1 MRGAAL
7 ALLCASLALGCA
19 QQALPPEAQPVSLAP
34 IPDVTVTQ
42 LYPNNLPGPPGP
54 GGVELPYS
62 IPTEATK
69 AVAAR
74 LPLRVGPWVR
84 AVGPPDE
91 SVIARNGLTQLFVRY
106 TIPGNATWATVG
118 VNDHGMVLPDGLA
131 SPAVAAG
138 FNASK
143 ATVRAYAPGNVAR
156 MRMVWIPDAPS
167 QRCVTGR
174 SVAQGQGLLHVACST
189 GVAGQELRIRAT
201 AAFREGD
208 SGRLFELEGEVARL
222 IAEVTRAAA
231 GLQPNPGVRSDG
243 RVFIPRF
250 SAEEVM

>member
-19 QQALPPEAQPVSLAP
+19 QQALPPEAQPVSTAP
-34 IPDVTVTQ
+34 IPDVTVNQ
-42 LYPNNLPGPPGP
+42 FYPNNLPGPPGP

-91 SVIARNGLTQLFVRY
+91 SVIARNGLTQLYVRY

-167 QRCVTGR
+167 QRCVNGR
-174 SVAQGQGLLHVACST
+174 SVMQGQGLLHVACST

-250 SAEEVM
+250 SAESVM

>member
-7 ALLCASLALGCA
+7 ALLGASLALGCA
-19 QQALPPEAQPVSLAP
+19 QQALPPEVQPVSMAP
-34 IPDVTVTQ
+34 IQDVTVTQ

-91 SVIARNGLTQLFVRY
+91 SVIARNGLTQLYVRY

-143 ATVRAYAPGNVAR
+143 ATVRTYAPGNVAR

-167 QRCVTGR
+167 QRCVNGR
-174 SVAQGQGLLHVACST
+174 SVMQGQGLLHVACST

-250 SAEEVM
+250 SAESVM

>member
-7 ALLCASLALGCA
+7 ALLGASLALGCA
-19 QQALPPEAQPVSLAP
+19 QQALPPEAQPVSTAP

-62 IPTEATK
+62 IPTETTK

-91 SVIARNGLTQLFVRY
+91 SVIARNGLTQLYVRY
-106 TIPGNATWATVG
+106 TWATVG

-250 SAEEVM
+250 SAEAVM

>member
-1 MRGAAL
+1 MRRAAF
-7 ALLCASLALGCA
+7 ALLFAMVALGCA
-19 QQALPPEAQPVSLAP
+19 EQPLPPEAQPVTQAP
-34 IPDVTVTQ
+34 VPDVQITQ
-42 LYPNNLPGPPGP
+42 LYPNDLPGPPGP
-54 GGVELPYS
+54 GGVAIAPAQPSER
-62 IPTEATK
+62 TQ

-91 SVIARNGLTQLFVRY
+91 GAIARNGLSQMYVRY
-106 TIPGNATWATVG
+106 TLPGHGSWATVA
-118 VNDHGMVLPDGLA
+118 VNDHGMEVPDGFA
-131 SPAVAAG
+131 SAAVAAG

-143 ATVRAYAPGNVAR
+143 ASVRANAPGDVAR
-156 MRMVWIPDAPS
+156 MRLVWIPDAPS

-174 SVAQGQGLLHVACST
+174 VVLQGQGTLHVACST
-189 GVAGQELRIRAT
+189 GVAGQELRVRAT
-201 AAFREGD
+201 AAFRPGD

-250 SAEEVM
+250 GPEAVM

>member
-1 MRGAAL
+1 MRGAVFAL
-7 ALLCASLALGCA
+7 MLASLVPGCA
-19 QQALPPEAQPVSLAP
+19 EQTLPPEAQPVTQAP
-34 IPDVTVTQ
+34 VPDVQVTQ
-42 LYPNNLPGPPGP
+42 IYPNNLPGPPGP
-54 GGVELPYS
+54 GGVE
-62 IPTEATK
+62 IPPSTPSEATQ

-74 LPLRVGPWVR
+74 LPLRIGPWVR

-91 SVIARNGLTQLFVRY
+91 SAIARNGLTQLFVRY
-106 TIPGNATWATVG
+106 TIPGNAIWATVG
-118 VNDHGMVLPDGLA
+118 VNDHGMELPDGFA
-131 SPAVAAG
+131 SSAVAAG

-143 ATVRAYAPGNVAR
+143 ATVQAHAPGNAAR
-156 MRMVWIPDAPS
+156 MRLVWIPDAPS

-174 SVAQGQGLLHVACST
+174 SVLQGQGRLHAACST
-189 GVAGQELRIRAT
+189 GVAGQELRVRVT

-231 GLQPNPGVRSDG
+231 GLQPNPGMRSDG

-250 SAEEVM
+250 GPEAAF

>member
-1 MRGAAL
+1 
-7 ALLCASLALGCA
+7 
-19 QQALPPEAQPVSLAP
+19 
-34 IPDVTVTQ
+34 
-42 LYPNNLPGPPGP
+42 
-54 GGVELPYS
+54 
-62 IPTEATK
+62 
-69 AVAAR
+69 VAAR

-91 SVIARNGLTQLFVRY
+91 GAIARNGLSQMYVRY
-106 TIPGNATWATVG
+106 TLPGHGSWATVA
-118 VNDHGMVLPDGLA
+118 VNDHGMEVPDGFA
-131 SPAVAAG
+131 SAAVAAG

-143 ATVRAYAPGNVAR
+143 ATVRANAPGDVAR
-156 MRMVWIPDAPS
+156 MRLVWIPDAPS

-174 SVAQGQGLLHVACST
+174 VVLQGQGTLHVACST
-189 GVAGQELRIRAT
+189 GVAGQELRVRAT
-201 AAFREGD
+201 AAFRPGD

-250 SAEEVM
+250 GAEAAL

>member
-1 MRGAAL
+1 MRRAGF
-7 ALLCASLALGCA
+7 ALLFAMAALGCA
-19 QQALPPEAQPVSLAP
+19 EQPLPPEAQPVTQAP
-34 IPDVTVTQ
+34 VPDVQITQ
-42 LYPNNLPGPPGP
+42 LYPNDLPGPPGP
-54 GGVELPYS
+54 GGVAIAPAQPSER
-62 IPTEATK
+62 TQ

-91 SVIARNGLTQLFVRY
+91 GAIARNGLSQMYVRY
-106 TIPGNATWATVG
+106 TLPGHGSWATVA
-118 VNDHGMVLPDGLA
+118 VNDHGMEVPDGFA
-131 SPAVAAG
+131 SAAVAAG

-143 ATVRAYAPGNVAR
+143 ASVRANAPGDVAR
-156 MRMVWIPDAPS
+156 MRLVWIPDAPS

-174 SVAQGQGLLHVACST
+174 VVLQGQGTLHVACST
-189 GVAGQELRIRAT
+189 GVAGQELRVRAT
-201 AAFREGD
+201 AAFRPGD

-231 GLQPNPGVRSDG
+231 GLQPNPGLRSDG

-250 SAEEVM
+250 GAEAAL

>member
-19 QQALPPEAQPVSLAP
+19 QQALPPEAQPVSTAP

-91 SVIARNGLTQLFVRY
+91 SVIARNGLTQLYVRY

-167 QRCVTGR
+167 QRCVNGR
-174 SVAQGQGLLHVACST
+174 SVMQGQGLLHVACST

-222 IAEVTRAAA
+222 IAEVTRDAA

-250 SAEEVM
+250 SAESVM

>member
-7 ALLCASLALGCA
+7 ALLLASLALGCA
-19 QQALPPEAQPVSLAP
+19 QQALPPEAQPVSTAP
-34 IPDVTVTQ
+34 VPDVTVTQ
-42 LYPNNLPGPPGP
+42 LYPNDLPGPPGP
-54 GGVELPYS
+54 GGVEMPFS
-62 IPTEATK
+62 MPTERTK

-91 SVIARNGLTQLFVRY
+91 GVIARNGLTQLYVRY
-106 TIPGNATWATVG
+106 TIPGNAIWATVG

-143 ATVRAYAPGNVAR
+143 ATVRAYAPGNEAR

-174 SVAQGQGLLHVACST
+174 SVAQGQGLLYVACST
-189 GVAGQELRIRAT
+189 GVAGQELRVRAT
-201 AAFREGD
+201 AAFIPGD
-208 SGRLFELEGEVARL
+208 SGRFFELEGEVARL

-231 GLQPNPGVRSDG
+231 GLQPNPGLRSDG

-250 SAEEVM
+250 GPEAVM

>member
-1 MRGAAL
+1 MRRAAL
-7 ALLCASLALGCA
+7 VLLFAMVALGCA
-19 QQALPPEAQPVSLAP
+19 EQPLPPEAQPVTQAP
-34 IPDVTVTQ
+34 VPDVQITQ
-42 LYPNNLPGPPGP
+42 LYPNDLPGPPGP
-54 GGVELPYS
+54 GGVAIAPAQPSER
-62 IPTEATK
+62 TQ

-91 SVIARNGLTQLFVRY
+91 GAIARNGLSQMYVRY
-106 TIPGNATWATVG
+106 TLPGHGSWATVA
-118 VNDHGMVLPDGLA
+118 VNDHGMEVPDGFA
-131 SPAVAAG
+131 SAAVAAG

-143 ATVRAYAPGNVAR
+143 ASVRANAPGDVAR
-156 MRMVWIPDAPS
+156 MRLVWIPDAPS

-174 SVAQGQGLLHVACST
+174 VVLQGQGTLHVACST
-189 GVAGQELRIRAT
+189 GVAGQELRVRAT
-201 AAFREGD
+201 AAFRPGD

-250 SAEEVM
+250 GAEAVL

>member
-1 MRGAAL
+1 MRRAAL

-19 QQALPPEAQPVSLAP
+19 EQALPPEAQPVSNP
-34 IPDVTVTQ
+34 PVPDVTITQ

-54 GGVELPYS
+54 GGVELPPGTPS
-62 IPTEATK
+62 AQTQ

-91 SVIARNGLTQLFVRY
+91 GAIARNGLPQIFVRY
-106 TIPGNATWATVG
+106 TLPGQGSWATVA
-118 VNDHGMVLPDGLA
+118 VNDHGMAVPDGFA
-131 SPAVAAG
+131 SAAVAAG
-138 FNASK
+138 FEASK
-143 ATVRAYAPGNVAR
+143 ATVRTSAPGNVAR
-156 MRMVWIPDAPS
+156 MRLVWIPDAPT

-174 SVAQGQGLLHVACST
+174 VVLQGEGRLHVACST
-189 GVAGQELRIRAT
+189 GVAGQELRVRAT

-250 SAEEVM
+250 GPAATL

>member
-1 MRGAAL
+1 MRRAAF
-7 ALLCASLALGCA
+7 ALLLAALALGCA
-19 QQALPPEAQPVSLAP
+19 EQALPPEAQPVSAAP

-42 LYPNNLPGPPGP
+42 IYPNNLPGPPGP

-62 IPTEATK
+62 VPTDRTQE
-69 AVAAR
+69 VAAR

-91 SVIARNGLTQLFVRY
+91 SVIARNGLTQLYARY

-143 ATVRAYAPGNVAR
+143 ATVRAYARGNVAR

-174 SVAQGQGLLHVACST
+174 SVMQGQGLLHVACST
-189 GVAGQELRIRAT
+189 GVAGQELRVRAT

-231 GLQPNPGVRSDG
+231 GLQPNPGLRSDG

-250 SAEEVM
+250 GPEAVM

>member
-7 ALLCASLALGCA
+7 ALLGASLALGCA
-19 QQALPPEAQPVSLAP
+19 QQALPPEVQPVSMAP
-34 IPDVTVTQ
+34 IQDVTVTQ

-91 SVIARNGLTQLFVRY
+91 SVIARNGLTQLYVRY

-143 ATVRAYAPGNVAR
+143 GTVRTYAPGNVAR

>member
-1 MRGAAL
+1 
-7 ALLCASLALGCA
+7 LALGCA
-19 QQALPPEAQPVSLAP
+19 QQALPPEAQPVSTAP
-34 IPDVTVTQ
+34 IPDVTVNQ
-42 LYPNNLPGPPGP
+42 FYPNNLPGPPGP

-91 SVIARNGLTQLFVRY
+91 SVIARNGLTQLYVRY

-167 QRCVTGR
+167 QRCVNGR
-174 SVAQGQGLLHVACST
+174 SVMQGQGLLHVACST

-250 SAEEVM
+250 SAESVM

>member
-1 MRGAAL
+1 MRGAAF
-7 ALLCASLALGCA
+7 ALLCAVATLGCA
-19 QQALPPEAQPVSLAP
+19 EQALPPEAQPVTQAP
-34 IPDVTVTQ
+34 VPDVQVTQ

-54 GGVELPYS
+54 GGVAIAPAQPSER
-62 IPTEATK
+62 TQ

-91 SVIARNGLTQLFVRY
+91 SAIARNGLSQMYVRY
-106 TIPGNATWATVG
+106 TLPGPGSWATVA
-118 VNDHGMVLPDGLA
+118 VNDHGMEVPDGFA
-131 SPAVAAG
+131 SAAVAAG

-143 ATVRAYAPGNVAR
+143 ASVRANAPGDVAR
-156 MRMVWIPDAPS
+156 MRLVWIPDAPS

-174 SVAQGQGLLHVACST
+174 SVLQGQGRFHAACST
-189 GVAGQELRIRAT
+189 GVAGQELRVRVT

-250 SAEEVM
+250 GPEAAF

>member
-1 MRGAAL
+1 MRRAVF
-7 ALLCASLALGCA
+7 ALLFAMAALGCA
-19 QQALPPEAQPVSLAP
+19 EQPLPPEAQPVTQAP
-34 IPDVTVTQ
+34 VPDVQITQ
-42 LYPNNLPGPPGP
+42 LYPNDLPGPPGP
-54 GGVELPYS
+54 GGVAIAPAQPSER
-62 IPTEATK
+62 TQ

-91 SVIARNGLTQLFVRY
+91 GAIARNGLSQMYVRY
-106 TIPGNATWATVG
+106 TLPGHGSWATVA
-118 VNDHGMVLPDGLA
+118 VNDHGMEVPDGFA
-131 SPAVAAG
+131 SAAVAAG

-143 ATVRAYAPGNVAR
+143 ASVRANAPGDVAR
-156 MRMVWIPDAPS
+156 MRLVWIPDAPS

-174 SVAQGQGLLHVACST
+174 IVLQGQGTLHVACST
-189 GVAGQELRIRAT
+189 GVAGQELRVRAT
-201 AAFREGD
+201 AAFRPGD

-250 SAEEVM
+250 GAEAAL

>member
-1 MRGAAL
+1 MRRAAF
-7 ALLCASLALGCA
+7 ALLFAMAALGCA
-19 QQALPPEAQPVSLAP
+19 EQPLPPEAQPVTQAP
-34 IPDVTVTQ
+34 VPDVQITQ
-42 LYPNNLPGPPGP
+42 LYPNDLPGPPGP
-54 GGVELPYS
+54 GGVAIAPAQPSER
-62 IPTEATK
+62 TQ

-91 SVIARNGLTQLFVRY
+91 GAIARNGLSQMYVRY
-106 TIPGNATWATVG
+106 TLPGHGSWATVA
-118 VNDHGMVLPDGLA
+118 VNDHGMEVPDGFA
-131 SPAVAAG
+131 SAAVAAG

-143 ATVRAYAPGNVAR
+143 ASVRTSAPGDVAR
-156 MRMVWIPDAPS
+156 MRLVWIPDAPS

-174 SVAQGQGLLHVACST
+174 VVLQGQGTLHVACST
-189 GVAGQELRIRAT
+189 GVAGQELRVRAT
-201 AAFREGD
+201 AAFRPGD

-231 GLQPNPGVRSDG
+231 GLQPNPGLRSDG

-250 SAEEVM
+250 GAEAAL

>member
-7 ALLCASLALGCA
+7 ALLGASLALGCA
-19 QQALPPEAQPVSLAP
+19 QQALPPEAQPVSTAP

-91 SVIARNGLTQLFVRY
+91 SVIARNGLTQLYVRY

-167 QRCVTGR
+167 QRCVNGR
-174 SVAQGQGLLHVACST
+174 SVMQGQGLLHVACST

-231 GLQPNPGVRSDG
+231 GLQPNPGLRSDG

-250 SAEEVM
+250 SAESVM

>member
-1 MRGAAL
+1 MRRAAL
-7 ALLCASLALGCA
+7 ALLFAMAALGCA
-19 QQALPPEAQPVSLAP
+19 EQPLPPEAQPVTQAP
-34 IPDVTVTQ
+34 VPDVQITQ
-42 LYPNNLPGPPGP
+42 LYPNDLPGPPGP
-54 GGVELPYS
+54 GGVAIAPAQPSER
-62 IPTEATK
+62 TQ

-91 SVIARNGLTQLFVRY
+91 GAIARNGLSQMYVRY
-106 TIPGNATWATVG
+106 TLPGHGSWATVA
-118 VNDHGMVLPDGLA
+118 VNDHGMEVPDGFA
-131 SPAVAAG
+131 SAAVAAG

-143 ATVRAYAPGNVAR
+143 ASVRANAPGDVAR
-156 MRMVWIPDAPS
+156 MRLVWIPDAPT

-174 SVAQGQGLLHVACST
+174 VVLQGQGTLHVACST
-189 GVAGQELRIRAT
+189 GVAGQELRVRAT
-201 AAFREGD
+201 AAFRAGD

-231 GLQPNPGVRSDG
+231 GLQPSPGLRSDG

-250 SAEEVM
+250 GPEAVM

>member
-1 MRGAAL
+1 MRRAVF
-7 ALLCASLALGCA
+7 ALLFAMAALGCA
-19 QQALPPEAQPVSLAP
+19 EQPLPPEAQPVTQAP
-34 IPDVTVTQ
+34 VPDVQITQ
-42 LYPNNLPGPPGP
+42 LYPNDLPGPPGP
-54 GGVELPYS
+54 GGVAIAPAQPSER
-62 IPTEATK
+62 TQ

-91 SVIARNGLTQLFVRY
+91 GAIARNGLSQMYVRY
-106 TIPGNATWATVG
+106 TLPGHGSWATVA
-118 VNDHGMVLPDGLA
+118 VNDHGMEVPDGFA
-131 SPAVAAG
+131 SAAVAAG

-143 ATVRAYAPGNVAR
+143 ATVRANAPGDVAR
-156 MRMVWIPDAPS
+156 MRLVWIPDAPS

-174 SVAQGQGLLHVACST
+174 VVLQGQGTLHVACST
-189 GVAGQELRIRAT
+189 GVAGQELRVRAT
-201 AAFREGD
+201 AAFRPGD

-250 SAEEVM
+250 GAEAAL

>member
-19 QQALPPEAQPVSLAP
+19 QQVLPPEAQPVSLAP
-34 IPDVTVTQ
+34 IQDVTVTQ

-91 SVIARNGLTQLFVRY
+91 SVIARNGLTQLYVRY
-106 TIPGNATWATVG
+106 TIPGNASWATVG

-138 FNASK
+138 YSASK

-156 MRMVWIPDAPS
+156 MRMIWIPDAPS

-189 GVAGQELRIRAT
+189 GVAGQELRVRST

-231 GLQPNPGVRSDG
+231 GLQPNPGLRSDG

-250 SAEEVM
+250 SAEAVM

>member
-1 MRGAAL
+1 MRRAVP

-19 QQALPPEAQPVSLAP
+19 EPTLPPEAQPVSLAP
-34 IPDVTVTQ
+34 VPNVAVTE
-42 LYPNNLPGPPGP
+42 LYPNSLPGPPGP
-54 GGVELPYS
+54 GGVEMPPAGPS
-62 IPTEATK
+62 ERTQ

-74 LPLRVGPWVR
+74 LPLRIGPWVR

-91 SVIARNGLTQLFVRY
+91 SVIARNGLTQLYVRY
-106 TIPGNATWATVG
+106 TMPGNASWATVG
-118 VNDHGMVLPDGLA
+118 VNDHGMVLPDGFG

-143 ATVRAYAPGNVAR
+143 ATVNAFAPGNVAR
-156 MRMVWIPDAPS
+156 MRLVWIPDAPS

-189 GVAGQELRIRAT
+189 GVAGQELRVRVT

-208 SGRLFELEGEVARL
+208 SGRLFEMEGEVARL

-250 SAEEVM
+250 GPEATM

>member
-19 QQALPPEAQPVSLAP
+19 QQALPPEAQPVSTAP
-34 IPDVTVTQ
+34 VPDVQVTQ
-42 LYPNNLPGPPGP
+42 LYPTDLPGPPGP
-54 GGVELPYS
+54 GGVQMPPASPSER
-62 IPTEATK
+62 TK
-69 AVAAR
+69 VVAAR
-74 LPLRVGPWVR
+74 LPLRIGAWVR
-84 AVGPPDE
+84 AVGPPDGGA
-91 SVIARNGLTQLFVRY
+91 IAANGLSQMYVRY
-106 TIPGNATWATVG
+106 TLPGQGSWATVA

-167 QRCVTGR
+167 QRCVNGR
-174 SVAQGQGLLHVACST
+174 SVMQGQGLLHVACST
-189 GVAGQELRIRAT
+189 GVGGQELRIRAT

-250 SAEEVM
+250 SAESVM

>member
-1 MRGAAL
+1 M
-7 ALLCASLALGCA
+7 
-19 QQALPPEAQPVSLAP
+19 
-34 IPDVTVTQ
+34 TQ
-42 LYPNNLPGPPGP
+42 LYPTNLPGPPGP

-62 IPTEATK
+62 IPTERTK

-91 SVIARNGLTQLFVRY
+91 SVIARNGLTQLYVRY
-106 TIPGNATWATVG
+106 TIPGNASWATVG

-143 ATVRAYAPGNVAR
+143 ATVRTYAPGNVAR

-189 GVAGQELRIRAT
+189 GVAGQELRVRAT

-250 SAEEVM
+250 GAEAVM

>member
-34 IPDVTVTQ
+34 VPDVTVTQ

-84 AVGPPDE
+84 AVGSPDE
-91 SVIARNGLTQLFVRY
+91 SVIARNGLTQLYVRY
-106 TIPGNATWATVG
+106 TIPGNATWASVG

-143 ATVRAYAPGNVAR
+143 ATVRTYAPGNVAR

-167 QRCVTGR
+167 QRCVNGR
-174 SVAQGQGLLHVACST
+174 SVMQGQGLLHVACST
-189 GVAGQELRIRAT
+189 GVGGQELRIRAT

-208 SGRLFELEGEVARL
+208 SGRFFELEGEVARL

-250 SAEEVM
+250 GPEAVM

>member
-1 MRGAAL
+1 MRRAGFV
-7 ALLCASLALGCA
+7 LLFAMAALGCA
-19 QQALPPEAQPVSLAP
+19 QQPLPPEAQPVTQAP
-34 IPDVTVTQ
+34 VPDVQITQ
-42 LYPNNLPGPPGP
+42 LYPNDLPGPPGP
-54 GGVELPYS
+54 GGVAIAPAQPSER
-62 IPTEATK
+62 TQ

-91 SVIARNGLTQLFVRY
+91 GAIARNGLSQMYVRY
-106 TIPGNATWATVG
+106 TLPGHGSWATVA
-118 VNDHGMVLPDGLA
+118 VNDHGMEVPDGFA
-131 SPAVAAG
+131 SAAVAAG

-143 ATVRAYAPGNVAR
+143 ATVRANAPGDVAR
-156 MRMVWIPDAPS
+156 MRLVWIPDAPS

-174 SVAQGQGLLHVACST
+174 VVLQGQGTLHVACST
-189 GVAGQELRIRAT
+189 GVAGQELRVRAT
-201 AAFREGD
+201 AAFRPGD

-250 SAEEVM
+250 GAEAAL

>member
-1 MRGAAL
+1 MRRAAF
-7 ALLCASLALGCA
+7 ALLFAMAALGCA
-19 QQALPPEAQPVSLAP
+19 EQPLSPEAQPVTQAP
-34 IPDVTVTQ
+34 VPDVQITQ
-42 LYPNNLPGPPGP
+42 LYPNDLPGPPGP
-54 GGVELPYS
+54 GGVAIAPAQPSER
-62 IPTEATK
+62 TQ

-91 SVIARNGLTQLFVRY
+91 GAIARNGLSQMYVRY
-106 TIPGNATWATVG
+106 TLPGHGSWATVA
-118 VNDHGMVLPDGLA
+118 VNDHGMEVPDGFA
-131 SPAVAAG
+131 SAAVAAG

-143 ATVRAYAPGNVAR
+143 ASVRANAPGDVAR
-156 MRMVWIPDAPS
+156 MRLVWIPDAPS

-174 SVAQGQGLLHVACST
+174 VVLQGQGTLHVACST
-189 GVAGQELRIRAT
+189 GVAGQELRVRAT
-201 AAFREGD
+201 AAFRPGD

-231 GLQPNPGVRSDG
+231 GLQPSPGLRSDG

-250 SAEEVM
+250 GPEAVM

>member
-1 MRGAAL
+1 MRRAGFV
-7 ALLCASLALGCA
+7 LLFAMAALGCA
-19 QQALPPEAQPVSLAP
+19 EQPLPPEAQPVTQAP
-34 IPDVTVTQ
+34 VPDVQITQ
-42 LYPNNLPGPPGP
+42 LYPNDLPGPPGP
-54 GGVELPYS
+54 GGVAIAPAQPSER
-62 IPTEATK
+62 TQ

-91 SVIARNGLTQLFVRY
+91 GAIARNGLSQMYVRY
-106 TIPGNATWATVG
+106 TLPGHGSWATVA
-118 VNDHGMVLPDGLA
+118 VNDHGMEVPDGFA
-131 SPAVAAG
+131 SAAVAAG
-138 FNASK
+138 FNANK
-143 ATVRAYAPGNVAR
+143 ATVRANAPGDVAR
-156 MRMVWIPDAPS
+156 MRLVWIPDAPS

-174 SVAQGQGLLHVACST
+174 VVLQGQGTLHVACST
-189 GVAGQELRIRAT
+189 GVAGQELRVRAT
-201 AAFREGD
+201 AAFRPGD

-250 SAEEVM
+250 GAEAAL

>member
-1 MRGAAL
+1 
-7 ALLCASLALGCA
+7 LALGCA
-19 QQALPPEAQPVSLAP
+19 QQALPPEAQPVSTAP

-91 SVIARNGLTQLFVRY
+91 SVIARNGLTQLYVRY

-167 QRCVTGR
+167 QRCVNGR
-174 SVAQGQGLLHVACST
+174 SVMQGQGLLHVACST

-231 GLQPNPGVRSDG
+231 GLQPNPGLRSDG

-250 SAEEVM
+250 SAESVM

>member
-1 MRGAAL
+1 MRRAAF
-7 ALLCASLALGCA
+7 ALLFAMAALGCA
-19 QQALPPEAQPVSLAP
+19 EQPLPPEAQPVTQAP
-34 IPDVTVTQ
+34 VPDVQITQ
-42 LYPNNLPGPPGP
+42 LYPNDLPGPPGP
-54 GGVELPYS
+54 GGVAIAPAQPSER
-62 IPTEATK
+62 TQ

-91 SVIARNGLTQLFVRY
+91 GAIARNGLSQMYVRY
-106 TIPGNATWATVG
+106 TLPGHGSWATVA
-118 VNDHGMVLPDGLA
+118 VNDHGMEVPDGFA
-131 SPAVAAG
+131 SAAVAAG

-143 ATVRAYAPGNVAR
+143 ASVRANAPGDVAR
-156 MRMVWIPDAPS
+156 MRLVWIPDAPS

-174 SVAQGQGLLHVACST
+174 VVLQGQGTLHVACST
-189 GVAGQELRIRAT
+189 GVAGQELRVRAT
-201 AAFREGD
+201 AAFRPGD

-231 GLQPNPGVRSDG
+231 GLQPSPGLRSDG

-250 SAEEVM
+250 GAEAAL

>member
-1 MRGAAL
+1 MRRAAF
-7 ALLCASLALGCA
+7 ALLFAMAALGCA
-19 QQALPPEAQPVSLAP
+19 EQPLPPEAQPVTQAP
-34 IPDVTVTQ
+34 VPDVQITQ
-42 LYPNNLPGPPGP
+42 LYPNDLPGPPGP
-54 GGVELPYS
+54 GGVAIAPAQPSER
-62 IPTEATK
+62 TQ

-91 SVIARNGLTQLFVRY
+91 GAIARNGLSQMYVRY
-106 TIPGNATWATVG
+106 TLPGHGSWATVA
-118 VNDHGMVLPDGLA
+118 VNDHGMEVPDGFA
-131 SPAVAAG
+131 SAAVAAG

-143 ATVRAYAPGNVAR
+143 ASVRANAPGDVAR
-156 MRMVWIPDAPS
+156 MRLVWIPDAPS

-174 SVAQGQGLLHVACST
+174 VVLQGQGTLHVACST
-189 GVAGQELRIRAT
+189 GVAGQELRVRAT
-201 AAFREGD
+201 AAFRPGD

-231 GLQPNPGVRSDG
+231 GLQPSPGLRSDG

-250 SAEEVM
+250 GPEAVM